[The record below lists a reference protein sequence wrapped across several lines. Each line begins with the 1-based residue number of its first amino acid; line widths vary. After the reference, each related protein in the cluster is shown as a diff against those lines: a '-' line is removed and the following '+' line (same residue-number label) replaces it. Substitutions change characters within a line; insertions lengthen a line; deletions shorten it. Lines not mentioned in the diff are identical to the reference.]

1 MDDFLQIVDMAVRF
15 VGPGDSPSLAL
26 ETTHDPYLVGLSV
39 AIAVFASYAAFV
51 LALQMRASTRRW
63 ERLTLLGFGAL
74 ALGGGTW
81 TMHFLGMLAW
91 QLATPVNYDIAIT
104 ALSAVPAIASG
115 AISLYVIGFRGHD
128 RFSDSLVG
136 GVLMGT
142 GIGVMHYSGMAALR
156 MEAVVLYDPL
166 IFGLSILVAVAFS
179 TGSLHL
185 ATMTI
190 NRLPAHR
197 AHHGVIGAACLMGVA
212 ISIMHYTGMAASFCF
227 AAPSLKVDGVD
238 VRNLALIVGFVSL
251 FILTLTIIA
260 SQVAR
265 RLRIIPILEHE
276 IAKRQ
281 KVEAELRVNREA
293 LSKSHDELE
302 ERVRQRTRELE
313 QEITER
319 KRMEVEL
326 VLAIRDAEKANKM
339 KSAFLSHMSHEFRT
353 PLNGI
358 LGYLE
363 LLSSDICR
371 TYDHDKIQSIVSEI
385 YKAGT
390 HLSTLIN
397 DVLDLSRIEAGMEEV
412 HAEELEVAPA
422 VRKCLD
428 LVNIVAGKKEI
439 GVHVTE
445 DASPIHVSCDSKHF
459 KQILINI
466 LSNAINYTPVGGHV
480 HIGMEA
486 DDDGFASI
494 TVRDTGVGIHR
505 SDIAR
510 VFREFERSENAMVST
525 GSGTGLGL
533 PLTKR
538 LIEMNGGTIELDS
551 EVGVGTTVTIRCR
564 LVESGLAVAE
574 SADLRQVSV

>member
-1 MDDFLQIVDMAVRF
+1 MTDWLKTLDTVVRF
-15 VGPGDSPSLAL
+15 VGPDQDLARAL
-26 ETTHDPYLVGLSV
+26 PTGYDPYLVGLSV
-39 AIAVFASYAAFV
+39 AIAVFAAYAAFT
-51 LALQMRASTRRW
+51 LAMQMRASARRW
-63 ERLTLLGFGAL
+63 ERLTLLIFGAL

-104 ALSAVPAIASG
+104 VLSAVPAIASG
-115 AISLYVIGFRGHD
+115 AISLYVIGYLSDGRI
-128 RFSDSLVG
+128 SDSLVG
-136 GVLMGT
+136 GVLMGA

-156 MEAVVLYDPL
+156 MEALVFYDPFM
-166 IFGLSILVAVAFS
+166 FGVSVLVAIVFS
-179 TGSLHL
+179 AGSLHL
-185 ATMTI
+185 ATKTI
-190 NRLPAHR
+190 NKFPGHKI
-197 AHHGVIGAACLMGVA
+197 HGGIIGAAALMGVA

-227 AAPSLKVDGVD
+227 AAPNLEVKGVN
-238 VRNLALIVGFVSL
+238 VQRLALIVGFAAL
-251 FILTLTIIA
+251 FILTLAIIA

-265 RLRIIPILEHE
+265 RLRVIPILEHE

-281 KVEAELRVNREA
+281 QVEAELRVNREA
-293 LSKSHDELE
+293 LSKSHEELE
-302 ERVRQRTRELE
+302 ERVRQRTQELE
-313 QEITER
+313 QEIVER
-319 KRMEVEL
+319 KRMEMEL
-326 VLAIRDAEKANKM
+326 VHAMRDAEKANKM

-363 LLSSDICR
+363 LLSSDVCR
-371 TYDHDKIQSIVSEI
+371 TYDHDKIQSIVAEI
-385 YKAGT
+385 HKAGT

-397 DVLDLSRIEAGMEEV
+397 DVLDISRIEAGMEDVNEEEV
-412 HAEELEVAPA
+412 EVAPA

-428 LVNIVAGKKEI
+428 LVNVVAGKKDI
-439 GVHVTE
+439 G
-445 DASPIHVSCDSKHF
+445 IHVAEYTSPVRVICDSKHF

-486 DDDGFASI
+486 GGDGFATI
-494 TVRDTGVGIHR
+494 TVRDTGVGIR
-505 SDIAR
+505 QNDIER

-538 LIEMNGGTIELDS
+538 LVEMNGGTIELDS

-564 LVESGLAVAE
+564 LAEGGTVAAE
-574 SADLRQVSV
+574 GAERRQVSG